1 MSSKYNKS
9 TPSPAIAHQVS
20 SPTPTSIHSHS
31 SITPTKQ
38 LVKKFQSQMKT
49 CVHNYGNLI
58 MTWMNTGEQVVI
70 LLNYCKELLMKKT
83 SIVRTLVDSPFILKI
98 FKDNH
103 KNINNQLCT
112 SIHREIEHSLIQ
124 IVSFQRRLKDILCAM
139 ILAYDEMQ
147 SMITH
152 EGVDIFQDDGIY
164 QLGHFFSIQR
174 LHRGYLLEVERKLAL
189 TSYLFG
195 HSSSSSTS
203 SSTNHQYEHF
213 DYDHRDHQ
221 YDLIQIETMI
231 SSFPDKAIDSFI
243 DTEQGYSPAS
253 LYLNLITPSIHHN
266 HFIINHFCTTLYPT
280 LYIICGKSH
289 YLMC

>member
-1 MSSKYNKS
+1 MVHKFCNVS
-9 TPSPAIAHQVS
+9 THLS
-20 SPTPTSIHSHS
+20 SPSSFHSHS

-49 CVHNYGNLI
+49 CVHSYGNLI
-58 MTWMNTGEQVVI
+58 MTWINTGEQVVI
-70 LLNYCKELLMKKT
+70 LLNYCKELLMKKN

-98 FKDNH
+98 FGDNH
-103 KNINNQLCT
+103 KYINNQLCT
-112 SIHREIEHSLIQ
+112 SIHREIEHSLTQ
-124 IVSFQRRLKDILCAM
+124 IVSFQRRLKDILYAM
-139 ILAYDEMQ
+139 ILSYDEMQ

-152 EGVDIFQDDGIY
+152 EGVDIFQNEGIY
-164 QLGHFFSIQR
+164 QLDHFFSIQR

-195 HSSSSSTS
+195 HSSSSSNFATSSS
-203 SSTNHQYEHF
+203 SSTNHQYDQYEHF

-221 YDLIQIETMI
+221 YDMIQIETMI

-243 DTEQGYSPAS
+243 DTELGDSSAS
-253 LYLNLITPSIHHN
+253 LCLYLIITPSIHHN
-266 HFIINHFCTTLYPT
+266 HSIINHFCTTLYPT
-280 LYIICGKSH
+280 YIICCESH